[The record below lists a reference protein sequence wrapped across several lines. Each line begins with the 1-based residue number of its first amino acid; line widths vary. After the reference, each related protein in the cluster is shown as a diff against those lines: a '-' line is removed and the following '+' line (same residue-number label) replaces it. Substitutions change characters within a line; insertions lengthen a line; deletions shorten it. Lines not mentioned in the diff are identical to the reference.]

1 MATAISN
8 KSINFLLLL
17 SVSVNTPA
25 TVSHCALAI
34 KSITEKLNPGQIPAI
49 TADQSVYALG
59 KQVRWEYPEELGNEI
74 WMMGPLHIE
83 MLLLSMIGDWLPGSG
98 WCKIYEKAEIS
109 TPGRIDSFLNG
120 EHVIQSCY
128 AHQVTPATLVQLA

>member
-8 KSINFLLLL
+8 KSISFLLLL

-34 KSITEKLNPGQIPAI
+34 KSITEKLNPGQIPVI

-59 KQVRWEYPEELGNEI
+59 KQVQWEYPEELGNEI

-128 AHQVTPATLVQLA
+128 AYQVTPATLVQLA

>member
-1 MATAISN
+1 MAFHSKMATAISS
-8 KSINFLLLL
+8 KSISFLLLL

-34 KSITEKLNPGQIPAI
+34 KSITEKLNPGQIPVI

-59 KQVRWEYPEELGNEI
+59 KQVRWKYPEEFGNEI

-83 MLLLSMIGDWLPGSG
+83 MLHLSMIEDWLPGSG
-98 WCKIYEKAEIS
+98 WCKIQN
-109 TPGRIDSFLNG
+109 L
-120 EHVIQSCY
+120 
-128 AHQVTPATLVQLA
+128 